1 MKICI
6 DPGHGGHDPGA
17 TFNGVLEKTIALEV
31 ARRLRDCLHTKG
43 HAVGLTR
50 EADTYVPIAWR
61 ARLANLMKADIFIC
75 LHMNADPDEDL
86 PGMKEARGAEIW
98 IYPKSRRGGML
109 AQAIGCRL
117 MERFPDEPWR
127 GVKEEEFGVL
137 VMTFMP
143 AVLIEMGFIDHSET
157 SRRMADPIVQ
167 RAMAETIAQGVE
179 DYRETIEN
187 SLVV

>member
-1 MKICI
+1 MKICL
-6 DPGHGGHDPGA
+6 DAGHGGHDPGA
-17 TFNGVLEKTIALEV
+17 TFNGVLEKTIALEM
-31 ARRLRDCLHTKG
+31 AQRLRICLFGKG
-43 HAVGLTR
+43 HEVRLTR
-50 EADTYVPIAWR
+50 EDDVFISIGSR
-61 ARLANLMKADIFIC
+61 ARFANLMKADLFIC
-75 LHMNADPDEDL
+75 LHMNADPDEDI

-109 AQAIGCRL
+109 AQAIGARIVGA
-117 MERFPDEPWR
+117 FPDEPWR

-137 VMTFMP
+137 VMTSMP

-167 RAMAETIAQGVE
+167 RVMAEAIAQGVE
-179 DYRETIEN
+179 DYRETIQK